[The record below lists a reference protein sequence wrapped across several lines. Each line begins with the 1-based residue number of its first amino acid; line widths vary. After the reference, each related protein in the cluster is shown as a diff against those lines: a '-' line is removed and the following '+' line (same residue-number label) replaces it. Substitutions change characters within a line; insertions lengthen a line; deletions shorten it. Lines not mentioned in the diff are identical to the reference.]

1 MERVVRVQIA
11 FMQEGSEVR
20 SFTGSPR
27 VTAGELRA
35 RYFKALNNQEDTQ
48 FYGLFFKGQPL
59 EDAVTL
65 CDARFGDSVSLVVKE
80 APELKRAGVTVTAVN
95 ALTGARECVEH
106 CLVIHTGIAQ
116 CADVTTAGESE
127 A

>member
-1 MERVVRVQIA
+1 MRDRRGESGARADRVHAGGKRGAVLHGQSTRHGGRA
-11 FMQEGSEVR
+11 
-20 SFTGSPR
+20 
-27 VTAGELRA
+27 AGEVLQGA
-35 RYFKALNNQEDTQ
+35 E
-48 FYGLFFKGQPL
+48 QPGGH
-59 EDAVTL
+59 AVL
-65 CDARFGDSVSLVVKE
+65 LVVKE

-116 CADVTTAGESE
+116 CADVVTAGESE